1 MKKSQS
7 TRKYLLP
14 RSKRVMYYEEKVPHV
29 LVGEDWVPTDE
40 VEFVDIEED
49 FQGYDVMTFLYKGE
63 EIKSRVILKYI

>member
-1 MKKSQS
+1 MF
-7 TRKYLLP
+7 
-14 RSKRVMYYEEKVPHV
+14 YEEKVPHV

-63 EIKSRVILKYI
+63 EIKSRVIIKYI